1 MREIDG
7 LLFYAVRKTD
17 RQFAKAMGL
26 DVRSG
31 TPWESAPV
39 LAYLTSLRN
48 KAMDDAILRAEAE
61 EDTAADAIEP
71 PRNDKRPRYTRCAT
85 VPSVLEVEIPQMEC
99 EGHVLPAHAM
109 KLASTANYG
118 CVLEF
123 ELTVANVEYLYHAI
137 AASPPSYFDLTQ
149 AARKKRRCFKLK
161 PMYSDTPDV
170 VECRS
175 KPIARTSYLDIQ
187 GRWHQHSQRIRVLEE
202 HFQLGTAEEKRR
214 EVALAVQKFRD
225 EHHHNVVAE
234 RAAAVIADAG
244 PGD

>member
-1 MREIDG
+1 MM
-7 LLFYAVRKTD
+7 YALIICSNPLTLC
-17 RQFAKAMGL
+17 AA
-26 DVRSG
+26 
-31 TPWESAPV
+31 T
-39 LAYLTSLRN
+39 LTS
-48 KAMDDAILRAEAE
+48 
-61 EDTAADAIEP
+61 
-71 PRNDKRPRYTRCAT
+71 
-85 VPSVLEVEIPQMEC
+85 EC
-99 EGHVLPAHAM
+99 R
-109 KLASTANYG
+109 SNYG

-175 KPIARTSYLDIQ
+175 KPIARTSYLDIN

-202 HFQLGTAEEKRR
+202 HCQLGTAEEKRR

-234 RAAAVIADAG
+234 LAAAIVADAG
-244 PGD
+244 LGD